1 MIKNQIFFAFLALFG
16 LWYVVYRVGT
26 SILLDTRRHARP
38 IQEPLN
44 SEWKQ
49 VQGDNVIYFGDENS
63 FIQ

>member
-16 LWYVVYRVGT
+16 LRYVVYRVGT
-26 SILLDTRRHARP
+26 SILLDTWRHARP

-49 VQGDNVIYFGDENS
+49 VKGDNVIYFGDENS